1 MSIDVRSSTKSLP
14 KVAKQEIDVDFR
26 PYKVKEEEIIENL
39 LALGLLFL
47 NNFNETICMQATS
60 ALSIVYQH
68 IALINLDQQNE
79 PKIIVGQ

>member
-1 MSIDVRSSTKSLP
+1 MSNDVRSSTKSLP
-14 KVAKQEIDVDFR
+14 KVAKQDLDVDFR

-47 NNFNETICMQATS
+47 NNFNEAICMQAQS

-68 IALINLDQQNE
+68 
-79 PKIIVGQ
+79 V